1 MEEHD
6 RIADAKRDQIFHE
19 NVEDIV
25 PAAPAHVRLE
35 KKPVFR
41 AFKPV
46 KHYVSGIWR
55 ATVIAVPAL
64 DGRYIL
70 IY

>member
-1 MEEHD
+1 MEEND
-6 RIADAKRDQIFHE
+6 RISDTKRDQVFNHY
-19 NVEDIV
+19 VEDII
-25 PAAPAHVRLE
+25 PATPPQVGLE

-41 AFKPV
+41 ALKPV
-46 KHYVSGIWR
+46 KHYVPGIWR

-64 DGRYIL
+64 DGHYIL

>member
-1 MEEHD
+1 MEEND
-6 RIADAKRDQIFHE
+6 RVSDAKRDQVFKHNI
-19 NVEDIV
+19 EDII
-25 PAAPAHVRLE
+25 PAAPTLVGIE
-35 KKPVFR
+35 NKPVFR

-46 KHYVSGIWR
+46 KHYVLGIWR

-64 DGRYIL
+64 DGHYIL